1 MTEAEA
7 RQLLA
12 SHIPLDNTWGAHSVA
27 VSQAA
32 GRIAGAL
39 RAAGAQADPALARTG
54 GLLHDI
60 GRSVTHHISD
70 HAWAGYELLL
80 AAGEATL
87 ARFCVAHQLGG
98 LLPEEAALIGWPPA
112 DYRPR
117 TWEEKAVTIADGLAR
132 GGRIVLLADRC
143 AEVRARYRD
152 VIDPSTYTLLSGVEA
167 KMRVLMAEVEA
178 VTQRSVEII
187 CGAERLQSRQL
198 PGASC
203 APPRTLASSAQR
215 DC

>member
-7 RQLLA
+7 QQLLA
-12 SHIPLDNTWGAHSVA
+12 SHVPLDDTWGAHSVA

-32 GRIAGAL
+32 GRIAEAL
-39 RAAGAQADPALARTG
+39 QTQGETVDSVLARTG

-70 HAWAGYELLL
+70 HAWAGYERLLRD
-80 AAGEATL
+80 GEPVL

-98 LLPEEAALIGWPPA
+98 LRPEEAVLIGWPSE

-117 TWEEKAVTIADGLAR
+117 TWEEKAVTIADGLAK

-143 AEVRARYRD
+143 AEVRARYREA
-152 VIDPSTYTLLSGVEA
+152 IDPTTYTLLLGVEA
-167 KMRVLMAEVEA
+167 KIRALMDEVEA
-178 VTQRSVEII
+178 VTEQPVEAL
-187 CGAERLQSRQL
+187 CGAGRL
-198 PGASC
+198 
-203 APPRTLASSAQR
+203 
-215 DC
+215 